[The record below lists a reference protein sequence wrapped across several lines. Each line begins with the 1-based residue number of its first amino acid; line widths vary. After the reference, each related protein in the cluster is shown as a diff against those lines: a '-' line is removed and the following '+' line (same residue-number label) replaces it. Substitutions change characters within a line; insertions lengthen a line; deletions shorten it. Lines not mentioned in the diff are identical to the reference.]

1 LAEEVNEGN
10 NKDKTEPKG
19 QPESGVESKA
29 EAKAKE
35 PAAPGKQAKPEET
48 PKVER
53 KPAAKAKEPA
63 APGKQAK
70 PEETPKV
77 EKKPGAKPAAKAV
90 AEGAPGK
97 KTAASGA
104 AGESEAGAAPA
115 APAGRH
121 APAGRRPAP
130 AGRRM
135 GRGRPGGR
143 PGRGRGREGEEEDE
157 DQLLEHVIHINRV
170 AKVVK
175 GGRRFSFNAIVAVG
189 DGKGMVGIG
198 MGKANE
204 VADTIR
210 KAIEAAKKDM
220 VAIPLLGTTIP
231 HEVVGRSGAGR
242 VLLKPASPG
251 TGVIA
256 GGPVR
261 GVLEPAGVRD
271 ILTKCLGSNNPHNVV
286 KATMDGLLQLRKAA
300 DVGKIRGMSISEVL
314 GFAESDASDDTEN

>member
-1 LAEEVNEGN
+1 MPEEVNEGTN
-10 NKDKTEPKG
+10 EEKIDPTEQPAPKAETPADAKAREPVAAEEPKTPE
-19 QPESGVESKA
+19 QPKA
-29 EAKAKE
+29 DVAPEAKA
-35 PAAPGKQAKPEET
+35 PE
-48 PKVER
+48 
-53 KPAAKAKEPA
+53 
-63 APGKQAK
+63 
-70 PEETPKV
+70 
-77 EKKPGAKPAAKAV
+77 AKPAA
-90 AEGAPGK
+90 AEAKPKPTGP
-97 KTAASGA
+97 
-104 AGESEAGAAPA
+104 
-115 APAGRH
+115 GRH
-121 APAGRRPAP
+121 SPASTRTPLPSRQ
-130 AGRRM
+130 R

-143 PGRGRGREGEEEDE
+143 PGRGRGRGRDEEEDE
-157 DQLLEHVIHINRV
+157 NQLIEHVIHINRV

-210 KAIEAAKKDM
+210 KAIEVAKKDM
-220 VAIPLLGTTIP
+220 VSIPLLGTTIP
-231 HEVVGRSGAGR
+231 HEVIGRSGAGR

-286 KATMDGLLQLRKAA
+286 KATMNGLLQLRKAA
-300 DVGKIRGMSISEVL
+300 EVGELRGMSIREVL
-314 GFAESDASDDTEN
+314 GFAESDASDDAEN